1 MGDVKLEHE
10 NMSIEDALATH
21 GSIIWHCKGVSMK
34 PLIRE
39 KSDYVI
45 IERPSREIAPYDIV
59 LYARDR
65 SDCNDSK
72 RDYVLH
78 RVIKRDGD
86 KYIILGDNCVSCE
99 YVDADKILGVMSGLV
114 RNRKPYNFDGIAYK
128 AYMNLWIKP
137 RRMRMGLTGARF
149 RAGRVC
155 RKILKRS

>member
-1 MGDVKLEHE
+1 MGDTEPKKVNTSL
-10 NMSIEDALATH
+10 EDALAEH

-39 KSDYVI
+39 KVDYVI
-45 IERPSREIAPYDIV
+45 IERPSDEIAPYDVV

-65 SDCNDSK
+65 YDGKESK

-78 RVIKRDGD
+78 RVIKKDGS
-86 KYIILGDNCVSCE
+86 KYIILGDNCINYE
-99 YVDADKILGVMSGLV
+99 YVDADKIIGVMSGLV
-114 RNRKPYNFDGIAYK
+114 RNGRPYNFDSFAHK

-149 RAGRVC
+149 RAGRIC